1 MKIVPLTAA
10 LMALVLAPAV
20 LAQPASKAATAS
32 PTAAAFLAQFATE
45 GTHSVSWAQF
55 EAFRKQRYAETDRN
69 QDGHV
74 DEQEYVDEYLQR
86 FDVRLADARA
96 GHLRQTDTRF
106 KALDRDKNGAIS
118 RAEYDAAGER
128 TWAGYETSQNATQET
143 AAASS
148 RDPLKMPTS
157 HTANGMLE
165 LYDRNK
171 DGAVDREEFVAVR
184 AASFAAT
191 DTDGNGTLSM
201 AEYTREFEG
210 RLDQQ
215 RQRVRADAER
225 QARVR
230 FASLDKD
237 ADGRMTFAEYQL
249 SGKRMFDR
257 ADSNGDGVVDA
268 RDPEPVAGAHSANG
282 NR

>member
-1 MKIVPLTAA
+1 
-10 LMALVLAPAV
+10 
-20 LAQPASKAATAS
+20 
-32 PTAAAFLAQFATE
+32 
-45 GTHSVSWAQF
+45 
-55 EAFRKQRYAETDRN
+55 
-69 QDGHV
+69 
-74 DEQEYVDEYLQR
+74 
-86 FDVRLADARA
+86 
-96 GHLRQTDTRF
+96 
-106 KALDRDKNGAIS
+106 
-118 RAEYDAAGER
+118 
-128 TWAGYETSQNATQET
+128 
-143 AAASS
+143 
-148 RDPLKMPTS
+148 MPTS

-171 DGAVDREEFVAVR
+171 DGAVDRAEFDAVR

-191 DTDGNGTLSM
+191 DTDGDGTLSL
-201 AEYTREFEG
+201 AEYTAEFDG
-210 RLDQQ
+210 RLDHQ

-237 ADGRMTFAEYQL
+237 ADGHMTFAEYQL

>member
-10 LMALVLAPAV
+10 LLALVLAPAAH
-20 LAQPASKAATAS
+20 AQPATKAPPVS

-45 GTHSVSWAQF
+45 GTDSVSWAQF
-55 EAFRKQRYAETDRN
+55 EAFRKQRYTDTDRN

-86 FDVRLADARA
+86 FDVRLAGARA

-106 KALDRDKNGAIS
+106 KALDRDGNGAIS

-128 TWAGYETSQNATQET
+128 TWAGYEASQNASQET

-165 LYDRNK
+165 LYDRNQ
-171 DGAVDREEFVAVR
+171 DGAVDRDEFDAVR
-184 AASFAAT
+184 AAGFAAN
-191 DTDGNGTLSM
+191 DADGNGTLSL
-201 AEYTREFEG
+201 AEYTAEFSG
-210 RLDQQ
+210 RLEQQ
-215 RQRVRADAER
+215 RQRVRADAAR

-237 ADGRMTFAEYQL
+237 TDGRMTFAEYQL

>member
-10 LMALVLAPAV
+10 LLALVLAPAAH
-20 LAQPASKAATAS
+20 AQPATKATPVS

-45 GTHSVSWAQF
+45 GTDSVSWAQF
-55 EAFRKQRYAETDRN
+55 EAFRKQRYIDTDRN

-86 FDVRLADARA
+86 FDVRLADART
-96 GHLRQTDTRF
+96 GHLRQTDIRF
-106 KALDRDKNGAIS
+106 KALDRDGNGAIS

-128 TWAGYETSQNATQET
+128 TWAGYEASQNATQET

-165 LYDRNK
+165 LYDRNQ
-171 DGAVDREEFVAVR
+171 DGAVDRDEFDAVR
-184 AASFAAT
+184 AAGFAAT
-191 DTDGNGTLSM
+191 DADGNGTLSL
-201 AEYTREFEG
+201 AEYTAEFSG
-210 RLDQQ
+210 RLEQQ
-215 RQRVRADAER
+215 RQRVRADAAR

-237 ADGRMTFAEYQL
+237 TDGRMTFAEYQL

-257 ADSNGDGVVDA
+257 ADSNGDGIVDA

>member
-10 LMALVLAPAV
+10 LLVLVLAPAAH
-20 LAQPASKAATAS
+20 AQPATKATPVS

-45 GTHSVSWAQF
+45 GTDSVSWAQF
-55 EAFRKQRYAETDRN
+55 EAFRKQRYTDTDRN

-86 FDVRLADARA
+86 FDVRLADART

-106 KALDRDKNGAIS
+106 KALDRDGNGAIS

-128 TWAGYETSQNATQET
+128 TWAGYEASQNATQET

-165 LYDRNK
+165 LYDRNQ
-171 DGAVDREEFVAVR
+171 DGAVDRDEFDAVR
-184 AASFAAT
+184 AAGFAAT
-191 DTDGNGTLSM
+191 DADGNGTLSL
-201 AEYTREFEG
+201 AEYTAEFSG
-210 RLDQQ
+210 RLEQQ
-215 RQRVRADAER
+215 RQRVRADAAR

-237 ADGRMTFAEYQL
+237 TDGRMTFAEYQL

-257 ADSNGDGVVDA
+257 ADSNGDGIVDA

>member
-1 MKIVPLTAA
+1 N
-10 LMALVLAPAV
+10 
-20 LAQPASKAATAS
+20 KATTVS

-45 GTHSVSWAQF
+45 GNDSVSWAQF
-55 EAFRKQRYAETDRN
+55 EAFRKQRYADTDRN

-106 KALDRDKNGAIS
+106 KALDRDGNGAIS

-128 TWAGYETSQNATQET
+128 TWAGYERSQNATQET

-157 HTANGMLE
+157 HTANGMLD

-171 DGAVDREEFVAVR
+171 D
-184 AASFAAT
+184 
-191 DTDGNGTLSM
+191 
-201 AEYTREFEG
+201 
-210 RLDQQ
+210 
-215 RQRVRADAER
+215 
-225 QARVR
+225 
-230 FASLDKD
+230 
-237 ADGRMTFAEYQL
+237 
-249 SGKRMFDR
+249 
-257 ADSNGDGVVDA
+257 
-268 RDPEPVAGAHSANG
+268 
-282 NR
+282 

>member
-10 LMALVLAPAV
+10 LLALVLAPAAR
-20 LAQPASKAATAS
+20 AQPATKATPVS

-45 GTHSVSWAQF
+45 GTDSVSWAQF
-55 EAFRKQRYAETDRN
+55 EAFRKQRYTDTDRN

-106 KALDRDKNGAIS
+106 KALDRDGNGAIS

-128 TWAGYETSQNATQET
+128 TWAGYEASQNATQET

-165 LYDRNK
+165 LYDRNQ
-171 DGAVDREEFVAVR
+171 DGAVDRDEFDAVR
-184 AASFAAT
+184 AAGFAAT
-191 DTDGNGTLSM
+191 DADGNGTLSL
-201 AEYTREFEG
+201 AEYTAEFSG
-210 RLDQQ
+210 RLEQQ
-215 RQRVRADAER
+215 RQRVRADAAR

-237 ADGRMTFAEYQL
+237 TDGRMTFAEYQL

-257 ADSNGDGVVDA
+257 ADSNGAGIVDA
-268 RDPEPVAGAHSANG
+268 RDPEPVAGAHTANG

>member
-10 LMALVLAPAV
+10 LLALVLAPAAH
-20 LAQPASKAATAS
+20 AQPATKATPVS
-32 PTAAAFLAQFATE
+32 PTADAFLAQFATG
-45 GTHSVSWAQF
+45 GTDSVSWAQF
-55 EAFRKQRYAETDRN
+55 EAFRKQRYTDTDRN

-86 FDVRLADARA
+86 FDVRLADART
-96 GHLRQTDTRF
+96 GHLRQTDIRF
-106 KALDRDKNGAIS
+106 KALDRDGNGAIS

-128 TWAGYETSQNATQET
+128 TWAGYEASQNATQET

-165 LYDRNK
+165 LYDRNQ
-171 DGAVDREEFVAVR
+171 DGAVDRDEFDAVR
-184 AASFAAT
+184 AAGFAAT
-191 DTDGNGTLSM
+191 DADGNGTLSL
-201 AEYTREFEG
+201 AEYTAEFSG
-210 RLDQQ
+210 RLEQQ
-215 RQRVRADAER
+215 RQRVRADAAR

-237 ADGRMTFAEYQL
+237 TDGRMTFAEYQL

-257 ADSNGDGVVDA
+257 ADSNGDGIVDA

>member
-10 LMALVLAPAV
+10 LLALVLAPAAH
-20 LAQPASKAATAS
+20 AQPATKATPVS
-32 PTAAAFLAQFATE
+32 PTAAAFLAQFATG
-45 GTHSVSWAQF
+45 GTDSVSWAQF
-55 EAFRKQRYAETDRN
+55 EAFRKQRYTDTDRN

-86 FDVRLADARA
+86 FDVRLADART
-96 GHLRQTDTRF
+96 GHLRQTDIRF
-106 KALDRDKNGAIS
+106 KALDRDGNGAIS

-128 TWAGYETSQNATQET
+128 TWAGYEASQNATQET

-165 LYDRNK
+165 LYDRNQ
-171 DGAVDREEFVAVR
+171 DGAVDRDEFDAVR
-184 AASFAAT
+184 AAGFAAT
-191 DTDGNGTLSM
+191 DADGNGTLSL
-201 AEYTREFEG
+201 AEYTAEFSG
-210 RLDQQ
+210 RLEQQ
-215 RQRVRADAER
+215 RQRVRADAAR

-237 ADGRMTFAEYQL
+237 TDGRMTFAEYQL

-257 ADSNGDGVVDA
+257 ADSNGDGIVDA

>member
-1 MKIVPLTAA
+1 V
-10 LMALVLAPAV
+10 
-20 LAQPASKAATAS
+20 S

-45 GTHSVSWAQF
+45 GTDSVSWAQF
-55 EAFRKQRYAETDRN
+55 EAFRKQRYTDTDRN

-86 FDVRLADARA
+86 FDVRLADART

-106 KALDRDKNGAIS
+106 KALDRDGNGAIS

-128 TWAGYETSQNATQET
+128 TWAGYEASQNATQET

-165 LYDRNK
+165 LYDRNQ
-171 DGAVDREEFVAVR
+171 DGAVDRDEFDAVR
-184 AASFAAT
+184 AAGFAAT
-191 DTDGNGTLSM
+191 DADGNGTLSL
-201 AEYTREFEG
+201 AEYTAEFSG
-210 RLDQQ
+210 RLEQQ
-215 RQRVRADAER
+215 RQRVRADAAR

-237 ADGRMTFAEYQL
+237 TDGRMTFAEYQL

-257 ADSNGDGVVDA
+257 ADSNGDGIVDA